1 MKNHDNL
8 FAAVIGSEKLETSM
22 MNVKF
27 FNNDDSIVSKM
38 KQKFNKIVLSY
49 TYKQRM
55 ELKSTGEQI
64 TEAYKMTK
72 SYSVIN
78 GTTEYTT
85 PKQYIYSMI
94 ENGWEAWELLAISP
108 YLSNELEE
116 ALLKYFVSPKNF

>member
-8 FAAVIGSEKLETSM
+8 CATIVSSQELETSM

-27 FNNDDSIVSKM
+27 FNNDDSIVRKM
-38 KQKFNKIVLSY
+38 KQEYNKFVLSY

-78 GTTEYTT
+78 GTTEYTN
-85 PKQYIYSMI
+85 PKQYIYSMMM
-94 ENGWEAWELLAISP
+94 NGWECWQLLAISP
-108 YLSNELEE
+108 YLSNELED
-116 ALLKYFVSPKNF
+116 AVFKYFMSPKNF